1 MKKKKTIFYIW
12 EYGSSPESQTLLD
25 LKELLSTKKYNVCSD
40 YYAQYNPEEALFDLT
55 NLINETKPDLIIGV
69 GLGGY
74 LALQLQGYKKI
85 LIDPYLNPVDE
96 LEKLTEEIENKDGE
110 NEIVK
115 TVPQHI
121 INYYKEYTDKHNV
134 WEKFNDN
141 EIKLTSFVLYNN
153 YNDNSKIMEHT
164 SNINVITQQA
174 TTKDSLKSLVVP
186 LIEYTLKDKKGRS

>member
-1 MKKKKTIFYIW
+1 MKKTIFYIW

-25 LKELLSTKKYNVCSD
+25 LKELLNTKKYNVCSD

-55 NLINETKPDLIIGV
+55 NLINEAKPDLIIGV

-96 LEKLTEEIENKDGE
+96 LEKLTEEIETKDGE
-110 NEIVK
+110 KETIK
-115 TVPQHI
+115 SVPQHI

-134 WEKFNDN
+134 WENFNDN
-141 EIKLTSFVLYNN
+141 EIKLTSFVLSNN

-174 TTKDSLKSLVVP
+174 TIKDSLKSLVVP

>member
-1 MKKKKTIFYIW
+1 MKKTIFYIW
-12 EYGSSPESQTLLD
+12 EYGSSPESDQVKTIKKLLGS
-25 LKELLSTKKYNVCSD
+25 KNYNVCSD

-55 NLINETKPDLIIGV
+55 NLINETKPDLIIGS
-69 GLGGY
+69 GLAGY
-74 LALQLQGYKKI
+74 LALQLKGYKKI
-85 LIDPYLNPVDE
+85 VIDPYLNPVDE

-121 INYYKEYTDKHNV
+121 VNYYKEYKSKHNV
-134 WEKFNDN
+134 WENFDDN
-141 EIKLTSFVLYNN
+141 AKELTSFVLSNTYNN
-153 YNDNSKIMEHT
+153 KDEIMEHS
-164 SNINVITQQA
+164 SNVNVITQQA